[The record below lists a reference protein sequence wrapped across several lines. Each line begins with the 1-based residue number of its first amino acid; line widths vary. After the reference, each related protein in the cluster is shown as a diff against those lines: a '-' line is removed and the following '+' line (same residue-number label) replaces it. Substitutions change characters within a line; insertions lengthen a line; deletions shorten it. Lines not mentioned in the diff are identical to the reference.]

1 MEKFRLKEIK
11 KDEKVAKP
19 RSFEGEGVNNEAFD
33 FVEKNRD
40 FFEHYSKGKIKI
52 EPSHAGLNT
61 FAFNL
66 ENNTIYVNP
75 MFYKEAGFS
84 DEKTIFATLHEV
96 EHFSEKIQVL
106 KEKNGEKSFKNYL
119 EKNKKSKAFRLMD
132 NCIADIRENRSVI
145 SRTNEGMKEIE
156 DKMYRENLFKEIDFT
171 SQPRHIQI
179 CEALLREARVK
190 NEKCIVGN
198 DVRQKIVEIEKVKG
212 LMDIMT
218 NPETPMSLRWK
229 LQDKYI
235 WPKLQELLE
244 KDIEDRKNEK
254 EENKGQENSEGE
266 ELSGEGGQGEK
277 GEENKKDS
285 QDSKEENNGGEKDDQ
300 KSEEQDREDKK
311 EGNESKEGKD
321 EGEETKNGDAKKQ
334 TEKKGK
340 GGDREEEKDP
350 NKIFEKEYD
359 EAEKKFPEA
368 ISIEDI
374 EKAFEEW
381 KKNKENCKENKDK
394 ADEDYAEKIGVT
406 KESLQNYRKVAERV
420 RNMVNENTGV
430 EVLEE
435 MKNLFF
441 RIISK
446 RAQKSFVPKYP
457 TEEGD
462 YLVDPSQLVA
472 EVRSGNL
479 EPRVWEDIELK
490 EKKGDKFGEIEITLV
505 CDRSGSMNGEKA
517 EEQRKSAVL
526 LMETL
531 KEFAEMTEEEKMN
544 MDKPLE
550 VKSEIYSFASDS
562 GDRKPIKIMSKDLGE
577 AERIDVLNKLYD
589 INGSTTDFFCLESI
603 EDKLDPEVEKKIEEG
618 MLKKI
623 IIVMTDG
630 ESDDPS
636 RVQSILKVLRNKGVV
651 VVGLGITNSG
661 GAVMSTYSPN
671 ALVVENVK
679 NLPLVL
685 SELLKEHLKDI

>member
-1 MEKFRLKEIK
+1 MEKYSIIEEK
-11 KDEKVAKP
+11 KDARVEKP
-19 RSFEGEGVNNEAFD
+19 RFFENKDVNNEAFD

-40 FFEHYSKGKIKI
+40 FFEHYSKGNIKV
-52 EPSHAGLNT
+52 EPSPDNLNT

-66 ENNTIYVNP
+66 KDNTIYVNP

-119 EKNKKSKAFRLMD
+119 EKNKKSKAFALMD

-156 DKMYRENLFKEIDFT
+156 DKMYKENLFKDIDFT
-171 SQPRHIQI
+171 SQPRHIQL

-190 NEKCIVGN
+190 DEKCTIAEE
-198 DVRQKIVEIEKVKG
+198 VRQKIEAIEKVDG

-235 WPKLQELLE
+235 WPKLQDLLE
-244 KDIEDRKNEK
+244 KDIEDKKNKK
-254 EENKGQENSEGE
+254 EENKDQENSGN
-266 ELSGEGGQGEK
+266 GGQSEESDQDEK
-277 GEENKKDS
+277 ERGDEKDS
-285 QDSKEENNGGEKDDQ
+285 Q
-300 KSEEQDREDKK
+300 KSEGQDEEKK
-311 EGNESKEGKD
+311 EEGNENEEEGKGKSKKSED
-321 EGEETKNGDAKKQ
+321 KKQ

-359 EAEKKFPEA
+359 EAQKNFPEA
-368 ISIEDI
+368 VPIEDI

-381 KKNKENCKENKDK
+381 KKDKENSKESKDK

-406 KESLQNYRKVAERV
+406 KESLQNYRKVAEHV
-420 RNMVNENTGV
+420 RNIVNENTGV

-435 MKNLFF
+435 MKNLFS

-446 RAQKSFVPKYP
+446 RTKKVFAPKYP

-472 EVRSGNL
+472 EVKSGNL

-490 EKKGDKFGEIEITLV
+490 EKKGDRFGEVEITLV
-505 CDRSGSMNGEKA
+505 CDRSGSMEGEKA
-517 EEQRKSAVL
+517 EEQRKSTILV
-526 LMETL
+526 METL
-531 KEFAEMTEEEKMN
+531 KEFAEMTEEDKMN

-550 VKSEIYSFASDS
+550 IKSEIYSFACESD
-562 GDRKPIKIMSKDLGE
+562 DKKPIKIMSKDLGE
-577 AERIDVLNKLYD
+577 AERINVLDKLYN
-589 INGSTTDFFCLESI
+589 ITGSTTDFSCLESI
-603 EDKLDPEVEKKIEEG
+603 EDKLDTEIEKKIEEG
-618 MLKKI
+618 ELKKI
-623 IIVMTDG
+623 VIVMTDG

-636 RVQSILKVLRNKGVV
+636 RVQSILKVLRGKGVV
-651 VVGLGITNSG
+651 VIGLGITNSG

-679 NLPLVL
+679 NLPFVL
-685 SELLKEHLKDI
+685 TELLKEHLKDI

>member
-1 MEKFRLKEIK
+1 MSWFNNYMEKYSIIEEK
-11 KDEKVAKP
+11 KDARVEKP
-19 RSFEGEGVNNEAFD
+19 RFFENKDVNNEAFD

-40 FFEHYSKGKIKI
+40 FFEHYSKGNIKV
-52 EPSHAGLNT
+52 EPSPDNLNT

-66 ENNTIYVNP
+66 KDNTIYVNP

-119 EKNKKSKAFRLMD
+119 EKNKKSKAFALMD

-156 DKMYRENLFKEIDFT
+156 DKMYKENLFKDIDFT
-171 SQPRHIQI
+171 SQPRHIQL

-190 NEKCIVGN
+190 DEKCTIAEE
-198 DVRQKIVEIEKVKG
+198 VRQKIEAIEKVDG

-235 WPKLQELLE
+235 WPKLQDLLE
-244 KDIEDRKNEK
+244 KDIEDKKNKK
-254 EENKGQENSEGE
+254 EENKDQENSGNGGQDEEGE
-266 ELSGEGGQGEK
+266 QGE
-277 GEENKKDS
+277 EE
-285 QDSKEENNGGEKDDQ
+285 
-300 KSEEQDREDKK
+300 
-311 EGNESKEGKD
+311 EGNEN
-321 EGEETKNGDAKKQ
+321 EE
-334 TEKKGK
+334 
-340 GGDREEEKDP
+340 EEEKDP
-350 NKIFEKEYD
+350 NKIFEKEYN
-359 EAEKKFPEA
+359 EAQKKFPE
-368 ISIEDI
+368 SVPIEDI

-381 KKNKENCKENKDK
+381 KKDKENSKESKDK

-406 KESLQNYRKVAERV
+406 KESLQNYRKVAEHV
-420 RNMVNENTGV
+420 RNIVNENTGV

-435 MKNLFF
+435 MKNLFS

-446 RAQKSFVPKYP
+446 RTKKVFAPKYP

-472 EVRSGNL
+472 EVKSGNL

-490 EKKGDKFGEIEITLV
+490 EKKGDRFGEVEITLV
-505 CDRSGSMNGEKA
+505 CDRSGSMEGEKA
-517 EEQRKSAVL
+517 EEQRKSTILV
-526 LMETL
+526 METL
-531 KEFAEMTEEEKMN
+531 KEFAEMTEEDKMN

-550 VKSEIYSFASDS
+550 IKSEIYSFACESD
-562 GDRKPIKIMSKDLGE
+562 DKKPIKIMSKDLGE
-577 AERIDVLNKLYD
+577 AERINVLDKLYN
-589 INGSTTDFFCLESI
+589 ITGSTTDFSCLESI
-603 EDKLDPEVEKKIEEG
+603 EDKLDTEIEKKIEEG
-618 MLKKI
+618 ELKKI
-623 IIVMTDG
+623 VIVMTDG

-636 RVQSILKVLRNKGVV
+636 RVQSILKVLRGKGVV
-651 VVGLGITNSG
+651 VIGLGITNSG

-679 NLPLVL
+679 NLPFVL
-685 SELLKEHLKDI
+685 TELLKEHLKDI

>member
-1 MEKFRLKEIK
+1 MEKYSIIEEK
-11 KDEKVAKP
+11 KDARVEKP
-19 RSFEGEGVNNEAFD
+19 RFFENKDVNNEAFD

-40 FFEHYSKGKIKI
+40 FFEHYSKGNIKV
-52 EPSHAGLNT
+52 EPSPDNLNT

-66 ENNTIYVNP
+66 KDNTIYVNP

-119 EKNKKSKAFRLMD
+119 EKNKKSKAFALMD

-156 DKMYRENLFKEIDFT
+156 DKMYKENLFKDIDFT
-171 SQPRHIQI
+171 SQPRHIQL

-190 NEKCIVGN
+190 DEKCTIAEE
-198 DVRQKIVEIEKVKG
+198 VRQKIEAIEKVDG

-235 WPKLQELLE
+235 WPKLQDLLE
-244 KDIEDRKNEK
+244 KDIEDKKNKK
-254 EENKGQENSEGE
+254 EENKDQENSGNGGQDEEGE
-266 ELSGEGGQGEK
+266 QGE
-277 GEENKKDS
+277 EE
-285 QDSKEENNGGEKDDQ
+285 
-300 KSEEQDREDKK
+300 
-311 EGNESKEGKD
+311 EGNEN
-321 EGEETKNGDAKKQ
+321 EE
-334 TEKKGK
+334 
-340 GGDREEEKDP
+340 EEEKDP
-350 NKIFEKEYD
+350 NKIFEKEYN
-359 EAEKKFPEA
+359 EAQKKFPE
-368 ISIEDI
+368 SVPIEDI

-381 KKNKENCKENKDK
+381 KKDKENSKESKDK

-406 KESLQNYRKVAERV
+406 KESLQNYRKVAEHV
-420 RNMVNENTGV
+420 RNIVNENTGV

-435 MKNLFF
+435 MKNLFS

-446 RAQKSFVPKYP
+446 RTKKVFAPKYP

-472 EVRSGNL
+472 EVKSGNL

-490 EKKGDKFGEIEITLV
+490 EKKGDRFGEVEITLV
-505 CDRSGSMNGEKA
+505 CDRSGSMEGEKA
-517 EEQRKSAVL
+517 EEQRKSTILV
-526 LMETL
+526 METL
-531 KEFAEMTEEEKMN
+531 KEFAEMTEEDKMN

-550 VKSEIYSFASDS
+550 IKSEIYSFACESD
-562 GDRKPIKIMSKDLGE
+562 DKKPIKIMSKDLGE
-577 AERIDVLNKLYD
+577 AERINVLDKLYN
-589 INGSTTDFFCLESI
+589 ITGSTTDFSCLESI
-603 EDKLDPEVEKKIEEG
+603 EDKLDTEIEKKIEEG
-618 MLKKI
+618 ELKKI
-623 IIVMTDG
+623 VIVMTDG

-636 RVQSILKVLRNKGVV
+636 RVQSILKVLRGKGVV
-651 VVGLGITNSG
+651 VIGLGITNSG

-679 NLPLVL
+679 NLPFVL
-685 SELLKEHLKDI
+685 TELLKEHLKDI